1 MGKAVRNDLHGLEI
15 SQKELQTLT
24 NLPVKDELIII
35 IKPFEKIF
43 QDILEKVKGSEGATV
58 VFLSFSTV
66 VFGYVLFDIFIK
78 IFATWITIPSW
89 LLLIFLLIWGG
100 SFTQIFLYFWWKRRI
115 KILKSK
121 MTYSLQILLHDVD
134 RYNAVI
140 KAIDI
145 NDQIEEAGNPG
156 VSIQKREKVIEA
168 LQLTRSDLVRAL
180 KTERILR
187 ENKSFILRN
196 TELFV
201 NNLATLTAMQVTEQ
215 ATEHGRLL
223 NEALQIA
230 LDVQSEMK
238 KLQSQQGVE
247 GIGG

>member
-15 SQKELQTLT
+15 SQKELQKLT

-35 IKPFEKIF
+35 SNPLKEIVKKTVEKI
-43 QDILEKVKGSEGATV
+43 KGSEGATV
-58 VFLSFSTV
+58 IFLGFSTFIFSYLV
-66 VFGYVLFDIFIK
+66 FDIIIK
-78 IFATWITIPSW
+78 LFATWVTVPSW
-89 LLLIFLLIWGG
+89 ILLIVLCFWGG
-100 SFTQIFLYFWWKRRI
+100 GVTQIILYFWWKKRL
-115 KILKSK
+115 KILKTS
-121 MTYSLQILLHDVD
+121 MTSSLQTLLHDVD

-156 VSIQKREKVIEA
+156 VSIKERERVIEA
-168 LQLTRSDLVRAL
+168 LQLTKTDLVRAL

-196 TELFV
+196 TELFD

-230 LDVQSEMK
+230 LDVQYEMK
-238 KLQSQQGVE
+238 RLQNQG
-247 GIGG
+247 